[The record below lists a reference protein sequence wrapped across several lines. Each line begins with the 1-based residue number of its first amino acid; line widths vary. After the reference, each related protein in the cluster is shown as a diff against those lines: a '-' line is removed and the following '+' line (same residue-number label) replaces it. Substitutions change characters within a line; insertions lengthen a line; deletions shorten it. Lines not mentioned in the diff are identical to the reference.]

1 MGTALSA
8 DAVSSK
14 VMNNT
19 MEGLY
24 RLGKDD
30 KLVPGVAK
38 EFKKS
43 EDGKNIHL
51 NYVKTRNGQTVS
63 L

>member
-1 MGTALSA
+1 MNPALSA

-38 EFKKS
+38 EFKSQKT
-43 EDGKNIHL
+43 
-51 NYVKTRNGQTVS
+51 VKIYI
-63 L
+63 